1 MCKGNGTIQFL
12 KGTKTMKKI
21 FAIALAVVMVLS
33 IASVAGAFNWSKPA
47 APAEPF
53 GYSVD
58 VIKFTRSTGEL
69 GSSYFNADD
78 AATAVNGADVYYAI
92 RLVVPDLATD
102 NAVRK
107 NAKVSVSI
115 TALDGVK
122 DMPAT
127 AIGSYSAGIYY
138 YGTLDKGDNYG
149 FYTIEQFK
157 QNKLGMNHTA
167 ETPVFAARCL
177 DTATAKVSAKV
188 TSKPNLWTTYTS
200 PNNTLSVGGFKVFFN
215 KGANAIGFLADD
227 DTRIVD
233 FYLNGD
239 SLVTKAQIYSRND
252 NKLFELYRWLNN
264 GDAQAIETAIN
275 NKEMYMTDDNL
286 LAAFG
291 FNYKVEDSV
300 TWNANST
307 PIILDPTV
315 SIPKTGDNASVIGFA
330 MIMVIGFAMIM
341 VAVVAAAVAVRKV
354 NA

>member
-1 MCKGNGTIQFL
+1 
-12 KGTKTMKKI
+12 MKKI
-21 FAIALAVVMVLS
+21 IAIALAVVMVLS

-78 AATAVNGADVYYAI
+78 AATAVNGADVYWAI
-92 RLVVPDLATD
+92 KLVVPDLAAD
-102 NAVRK
+102 NKVRQ

-127 AIGSYSAGIYY
+127 SLANSSAGIYY
-138 YGTLDKGDNYG
+138 YGTMDGVNYA
-149 FYTIEQFK
+149 FYSIKDFK

-188 TSKPNLWTTYTS
+188 TSKPDLWTTYTS

-215 KGANAIGFLADD
+215 KGLNAIGFLADD
-227 DTRIVD
+227 GSRIVD

-330 MIMVIGFAMIM
+330 MIMV
-341 VAVVAAAVAVRKV
+341 AVVAAAVAVRKV

>member
-1 MCKGNGTIQFL
+1 
-12 KGTKTMKKI
+12 MKKI

-47 APAEPF
+47 APSESF

-92 RLVVPDLATD
+92 KLVVPDLAAD
-102 NAVRK
+102 NKVRQ

-115 TALDGVK
+115 TALDGVE

-127 AIGSYSAGIYY
+127 SLANSSAGIYY
-138 YGTLDKGDNYG
+138 YGKINGQYA
-149 FYTIEQFK
+149 FYSIEQFK

-188 TSKPNLWTTYTS
+188 TSKPDLWTTYTS
-200 PNNTLSVGGFKVFFN
+200 PTNTLSVGGFKVFFN
-215 KGANAIGFLADD
+215 KGLNAIGFLADD

-330 MIMVIGFAMIM
+330 MIMV
-341 VAVVAAAVAVRKV
+341 AVVAAAVAVRKV

>member
-1 MCKGNGTIQFL
+1 
-12 KGTKTMKKI
+12 MKKI

-92 RLVVPDLATD
+92 KLVVPDLAAD
-102 NAVRK
+102 NKIRE

-127 AIGSYSAGIYY
+127 SLANSSAGIYY
-138 YGTLDKGDNYG
+138 YGNINGQYA
-149 FYTIEQFK
+149 FYSIKDFK
-157 QNKLGMNHTA
+157 QNALGMNHTA

-188 TSKPNLWTTYTS
+188 TSKPDLWTTYTS

-215 KGANAIGFLADD
+215 KGLNAIGFLADD
-227 DTRIVD
+227 GSRIVD

-330 MIMVIGFAMIM
+330 MIMV
-341 VAVVAAAVAVRKV
+341 AVVAAAVAVRKV

>member
-1 MCKGNGTIQFL
+1 MP
-12 KGTKTMKKI
+12 
-21 FAIALAVVMVLS
+21 
-33 IASVAGAFNWSKPA
+33 GAFNWSKPA

-92 RLVVPDLATD
+92 KLVVPDLAAD
-102 NAVRK
+102 NKVRQ

-122 DMPAT
+122 GMPTTSIAG
-127 AIGSYSAGIYY
+127 ASAGIYY
-138 YGTLDKGDNYG
+138 YGTMDEGASYA

-188 TSKPNLWTTYTS
+188 TSKPDLWETYTYGN
-200 PNNTLSVGGFKVFFN
+200 PLSIGGFKVFFN
-215 KGANAIGFLADD
+215 KDAKAIGFLADD
-227 DTRIVD
+227 GSRIVD

-239 SLVTKAQIYSRND
+239 SLVTKAEIYARSD

-264 GDAQAIETAIN
+264 GDAQAIEAAIN

-291 FNYKVEDSV
+291 FNYSSSDSV

-330 MIMVIGFAMIM
+330 MIMV
-341 VAVVAAAVAVRKV
+341 AVASP
-354 NA
+354 

>member
-1 MCKGNGTIQFL
+1 
-12 KGTKTMKKI
+12 MKKI

-78 AATAVNGADVYYAI
+78 AATAVNGADVYWAI
-92 RLVVPDLATD
+92 KLVVPDLAAD
-102 NAVRK
+102 NKVRQ

-127 AIGSYSAGIYY
+127 SLANSSAGIYY
-138 YGTLDKGDNYG
+138 YGTMDGVNYA
-149 FYTIEQFK
+149 FYSIKDFK
-157 QNKLGMNHTA
+157 QNALGMNHTA

-177 DTATAKVSAKV
+177 DTATAKVTAKV
-188 TSKPNLWTTYTS
+188 TSKPDLWTTYTS
-200 PNNTLSVGGFKVFFN
+200 PTNTLSVGGFKVFFN
-215 KGANAIGFLADD
+215 KGLNAIGFLADD

-330 MIMVIGFAMIM
+330 MIMV
-341 VAVVAAAVAVRKV
+341 AVVAAAVAVRKV

>member
-1 MCKGNGTIQFL
+1 
-12 KGTKTMKKI
+12 MKKI

-92 RLVVPDLATD
+92 KLVVPDLAAD
-102 NAVRK
+102 NKVRQ

-122 DMPAT
+122 GMPTTSIAG
-127 AIGSYSAGIYY
+127 ASAGIYY
-138 YGTLDKGDNYG
+138 YGTMDEGASYA

-188 TSKPNLWTTYTS
+188 TSKPDLWTTYTYGN
-200 PNNTLSVGGFKVFFN
+200 PLSIGGFKVFFN
-215 KGANAIGFLADD
+215 EGAKAIGFLADD

-239 SLVTKAQIYSRND
+239 SLVTKAEIYARSD

-264 GDAQAIETAIN
+264 GDAQAIEAAIN

-291 FNYKVEDSV
+291 FNYSSSDSV

-330 MIMVIGFAMIM
+330 MIMV
-341 VAVVAAAVAVRKV
+341 AVVAAAVAVRKV